1 MVCEMRLHNFQTNK
15 TKLSNLHL
23 MRLIVLTFFFT
34 ALGFTRVFSQ
44 TINDLPIK
52 DISVEYIEIIG
63 TPKNL
68 SSNIDIEI
76 DFGQENKA
84 FNYKDTHIKDEYGE
98 YLTFHSMIDALIF
111 MGKYGYEFV
120 SVYTIVTTN
129 YTVSHY
135 ILKKKK

>member
-1 MVCEMRLHNFQTNK
+1 
-15 TKLSNLHL
+15 

-52 DISVEYIEIIG
+52 DISVEYIEIRG

-68 SSNIDIEI
+68 SSNMDIEI

-84 FNYKDTHIKDEYGE
+84 FTNKDTRIKDENGE
-98 YLTFHSMIDALIF
+98 YLTFHSMIDALTF

-120 SVYTIVTTN
+120 TVYTIATTN